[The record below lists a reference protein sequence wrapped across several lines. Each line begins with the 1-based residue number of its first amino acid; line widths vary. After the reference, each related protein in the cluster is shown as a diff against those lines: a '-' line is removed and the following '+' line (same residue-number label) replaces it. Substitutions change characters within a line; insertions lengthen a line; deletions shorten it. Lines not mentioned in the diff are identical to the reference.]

1 MKKIFTTLMA
11 FCLGLFVS
19 ITIVACAD
27 ELIDGDPGLVDSEEL
42 QSLKDLVTKLSEE
55 VSKLKTTTEN
65 QDAKIAELTERVTEL
80 EKGDCV
86 TYYKDKSPDGDWYSA
101 TFNYDAEG
109 RIISVI
115 YNDSDGGS
123 NTKNVSYTET
133 GCTIGG
139 KTITGTTKRA
149 LNRAIMAWY
158 FD

>member
-27 ELIDGDPGLVDSEEL
+27 ELIDGDSGLVNSEEL

-86 TYYKDKSPDGDWYSA
+86 TYFHDQSEGDWYSA

-115 YNDSDGGS
+115 YKNSEGRG
-123 NTKNVSYTET
+123 NTENVSYTET
-133 GCTIGG
+133 GCTFGG
-139 KTITGTTKRA
+139 KTIKGTTLRA
-149 LNRAIMAWY
+149 LNNAIMVWC
-158 FD
+158 FH